1 MPLQILTQ
9 MITSTRNGCSIIDS
23 DDEISS
29 QNGNKSD
36 EKKKKTS
43 KPLFKAAIF
52 GIREGYFYSYI
63 WGLDWNGFLIYDRRR
78 LPVCICCI

>member
-36 EKKKKTS
+36 EKKKKNKQT
-43 KPLFKAAIF
+43 AI
-52 GIREGYFYSYI
+52 
-63 WGLDWNGFLIYDRRR
+63 
-78 LPVCICCI
+78 